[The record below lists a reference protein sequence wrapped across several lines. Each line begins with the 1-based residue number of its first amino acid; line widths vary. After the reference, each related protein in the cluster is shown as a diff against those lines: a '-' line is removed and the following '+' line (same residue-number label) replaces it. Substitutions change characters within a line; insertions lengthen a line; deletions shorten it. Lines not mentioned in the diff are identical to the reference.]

1 MQLVL
6 KQRRY
11 VTLIEMMIVMTL
23 IILIIGVIG
32 YNYRGAL
39 DEGKAFKTKT
49 GMEKVETILSLAV
62 ADKPS
67 LIEDISNS
75 WEQIVRDSPM
85 VRNPDDLIYDG
96 WGYKYRV
103 DVESGV
109 ITIHSD
115 KYDEYVKTKHTQFG
129 K

>member
-6 KQRRY
+6 KQRRF

-39 DEGKAFKTKT
+39 DEGKAFKTKA

-67 LIEDISNS
+67 LIEDIGSN
-75 WEQIVRDSPM
+75 WEQIIRGSPM
-85 VRNPDDLIYDG
+85 VKNPDDLIYDG
-96 WGYKYRV
+96 WGYKYKV
-103 DVESGV
+103 DVENGAISV
-109 ITIHSD
+109 HSD
-115 KYDEYVKTKHTQFG
+115 KYDEYSKTKQTQFG

>member
-1 MQLVL
+1 MNLY
-6 KQRRY
+6 KTTKRH

-39 DEGKAFKTKT
+39 DEGKAFKTKA
-49 GMEKVETILSLAV
+49 GIEKLETILSLAV
-62 ADKPS
+62 ADKPA
-67 LIEDISNS
+67 LLQDIQGN
-75 WEQIVRDSPM
+75 WEEIIKTNPL

-103 DVESGV
+103 DVEDGRIV
-109 ITIHSD
+109 IHSD
-115 KYDEYVKTKHTQFG
+115 KYDEYAKSKQSQFG

>member
-1 MQLVL
+1 MKLHKIQ
-6 KQRRY
+6 KRY

-39 DEGKAFKTKT
+39 DEGKAFKTKA
-49 GMEKVETILSLAV
+49 GMEKLETLLSLAV
-62 ADKPS
+62 ADKPA
-67 LIEDISNS
+67 LIDDIGTN
-75 WEQIVRDSPM
+75 WEQIVKGSPM

-96 WGYKYRV
+96 WGYKYKV
-103 DVESGV
+103 DVENGN
-109 ITIHSD
+109 ITVHSE
-115 KYDEYVKTKHTQFG
+115 KYDDYAKTKQTSFG

>member
-39 DEGKAFKTKT
+39 DEGKAFKTKA

-103 DVESGV
+103 DVENGV
-109 ITIHSD
+109 ITVHSD
-115 KYDEYVKTKHTQFG
+115 KYDEYVKTKHSQFG